1 MELDFNTSFI
11 FYNFLSQEKS
21 FRLRPEGF
29 FVNFELFMKP
39 IAPIVADILFCE
51 ERAKKIAADSG
62 KKLQKNFKPEFGY

>member
-1 MELDFNTSFI
+1 
-11 FYNFLSQEKS
+11 
-21 FRLRPEGF
+21 
-29 FVNFELFMKP
+29 MKP